1 MKTSCGIGA
10 RVSLKSQHWLRPY
23 AAGVVIEQ
31 QERALKNWLVQFE
44 QSYPGGG
51 IDGDKLWCDES
62 DFAEVFAPRGALR
75 LAHEVQEFP
84 PSGESARKAALEK
97 VASG

>member
-10 RVSLKSQHWLRPY
+10 RVAIKAQHWLRPY
-23 AAGVVIEQ
+23 AVGIVIEQ

-62 DFAEVFAPRGALR
+62 DFAEVFAPRGTLR
-75 LAHEVQEFP
+75 LSHEAQEF
-84 PSGESARKAALEK
+84 SSSESVRKAALEK
-97 VASG
+97 VASA